1 MTPEPLIREWL
12 SLRALLMRCVLPSA
26 VILLALLL
34 LARWALGAGSSL
46 NHNAVIIGFFITY
59 FILFRGGHMVMMR
72 TLHFELMRKYEVS
85 YRELLGYVPIGQVKR
100 YNLGF
105 TLARIKRDC
114 IVRAQAAKTGA
125 RQNYQG

>member
-1 MTPEPLIREWL
+1 
-12 SLRALLMRCVLPSA
+12 MRCVLPSA
-26 VILLALLL
+26 VFLLGLLL
-34 LARWALGAGSSL
+34 LARWVLGSGSSL

-59 FILFRGGHMVMMR
+59 FTLFRGGHIIMMR
-72 TLHFELMRKYEVS
+72 SLHFELMRKYEDS

-114 IVRAQAAKTGA
+114 ITRAEAAKAQG
-125 RQNYQG
+125 RKNYQG